1 MRKFIPVVVSIAV
14 ANPTLY
20 LVAVGLAP
28 ALLATAAIQT
38 AMDETVFT
46 TIQGFKWGKVFYAMN
61 ATPLSGRQIANGVF
75 LSSFLR
81 AAFSTVVYG
90 VVIDLFGGFSSA
102 RGWFAVLVGLLAGSA
117 FGALMLGVSAWI
129 RNDDQFF
136 NILGRF
142 IMMPLFLF
150 SGTFYQLST
159 LPIYLRWVGWASPIW
174 HATELGRYMTYG
186 HHISVVMFIVHFG
199 YLIAMLAFGMWLAYR
214 EFEKRWM
221 AFKNSAWIAVLS
233 GFFEPVLYLLSF
245 GYGLGHLIGTITL
258 PGGRVVSYAM
268 FIAPGLLATSAMNGA
283 IYDSTWNVFFKLKFD
298 RIYQGMLQTSLGSVD
313 VALGEI
319 GWALIRGLAYTVGF
333 MCIAVPAGLIPSW
346 WGILAI
352 PAAVLIAFGFA
363 SIGMAIT
370 SCFTTFQQMDF
381 VNIVMLPLF
390 LFSGSFYPLTVYP
403 GYLQAILKASPLWQ
417 AIEMVR
423 DLTLGV
429 VLPQHQSD

>member
-1 MRKFIPVVVSIAV
+1 MSTETAVSIAQSRRGH
-14 ANPTLY
+14 L
-20 LVAVGLAP
+20 G
-28 ALLATAAIQT
+28 
-38 AMDETVFT
+38 E
-46 TIQGFKWGKVFYAMN
+46 
-61 ATPLSGRQIANGVF
+61 GVF
-75 LSSFLR
+75 AGR
-81 AAFSTVVYG
+81 PH
-90 VVIDLFGGFSSA
+90 
-102 RGWFAVLVGLLAGSA
+102 VLLERS
-117 FGALMLGVSAWI
+117 
-129 RNDDQFF
+129 
-136 NILGRF
+136 
-142 IMMPLFLF
+142 
-150 SGTFYQLST
+150 
-159 LPIYLRWVGWASPIW
+159 
-174 HATELGRYMTYG
+174 
-186 HHISVVMFIVHFG
+186 
-199 YLIAMLAFGMWLAYR
+199 
-214 EFEKRWM
+214 WM

-245 GYGLGHLIGTITL
+245 GYGLGHLIGTISL
-258 PGGRVVSYAM
+258 PGGRVVSYAT
-268 FIAPGLLATSAMNGA
+268 FIAPGLLASSAMNGA

-319 GWALIRGLAYTVGF
+319 GWALIRGLAYTLGF

-370 SCFTTFQQMDF
+370 SCFTTFQQMDLI
-381 VNIVMLPLF
+381 NIVMLPLF

-429 VLPQHQSD
+429 VGWGILWHVLYFAVMVAIGVTATSKRLTKLFLR

>member
-1 MRKFIPVVVSIAV
+1 
-14 ANPTLY
+14 
-20 LVAVGLAP
+20 
-28 ALLATAAIQT
+28 
-38 AMDETVFT
+38 
-46 TIQGFKWGKVFYAMN
+46 
-61 ATPLSGRQIANGVF
+61 
-75 LSSFLR
+75 
-81 AAFSTVVYG
+81 
-90 VVIDLFGGFSSA
+90 
-102 RGWFAVLVGLLAGSA
+102 
-117 FGALMLGVSAWI
+117 
-129 RNDDQFF
+129 
-136 NILGRF
+136 
-142 IMMPLFLF
+142 
-150 SGTFYQLST
+150 
-159 LPIYLRWVGWASPIW
+159 
-174 HATELGRYMTYG
+174 
-186 HHISVVMFIVHFG
+186 
-199 YLIAMLAFGMWLAYR
+199 
-214 EFEKRWM
+214 M

-245 GYGLGHLIGTITL
+245 GYGLGHLIGTISL
-258 PGGRVVSYAM
+258 PGGRVVSYAT

-319 GWALIRGLAYTVGF
+319 GWALIRGLAYTLGF

-352 PAAVLIAFGFA
+352 PTAVLIAFGFA

-370 SCFTTFQQMDF
+370 SCFTNFQQMDLI
-381 VNIVMLPLF
+381 NIVMLPLF

-429 VLPQHQSD
+429 VSWGILWHVLYFAVMVAIGVTATSKRLTKLFLR

>member
-1 MRKFIPVVVSIAV
+1 MSIDTAVSIAQSRRGHLGEGSFAGRPQV
-14 ANPTLY
+14 
-20 LVAVGLAP
+20 
-28 ALLATAAIQT
+28 LL
-38 AMDETVFT
+38 ER
-46 TIQGFKWGKVFYAMN
+46 
-61 ATPLSGRQIANGVF
+61 S
-75 LSSFLR
+75 
-81 AAFSTVVYG
+81 
-90 VVIDLFGGFSSA
+90 
-102 RGWFAVLVGLLAGSA
+102 
-117 FGALMLGVSAWI
+117 
-129 RNDDQFF
+129 
-136 NILGRF
+136 
-142 IMMPLFLF
+142 
-150 SGTFYQLST
+150 
-159 LPIYLRWVGWASPIW
+159 
-174 HATELGRYMTYG
+174 
-186 HHISVVMFIVHFG
+186 
-199 YLIAMLAFGMWLAYR
+199 
-214 EFEKRWM
+214 WM

-245 GYGLGHLIGTITL
+245 GYGLGHLIGTISL
-258 PGGRVVSYAM
+258 PGGRVVSYAT

-319 GWALIRGLAYTVGF
+319 GWALIRGLAYTLGF

-370 SCFTTFQQMDF
+370 SCFTTFQQMDLI
-381 VNIVMLPLF
+381 NIVMLPLF

-429 VLPQHQSD
+429 VSWGILWHVLYFAVMVAIGVTATSKRLTKLFLR